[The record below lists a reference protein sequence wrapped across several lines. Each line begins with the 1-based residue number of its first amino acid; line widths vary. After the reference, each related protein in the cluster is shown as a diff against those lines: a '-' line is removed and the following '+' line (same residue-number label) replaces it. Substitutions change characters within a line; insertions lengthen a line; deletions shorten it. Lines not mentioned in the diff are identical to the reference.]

1 MLDIENESL
10 EETNEDGESDL
21 ESDDDVDD
29 DNTEEKTTQN
39 GHEESVNSESSDDD
53 KEEEMMQLDENLKF
67 NLEKISNG
75 NGVVDGDESD
85 EFGSDL
91 DDDTMLKMDETYAK
105 AFKLRKQEKSTISFK
120 IDYKLRVL
128 DLIQELFK
136 SNTRL
141 DIVNVNIRKILICL
155 YL

>member
-21 ESDDDVDD
+21 ESDDDE
-29 DNTEEKTTQN
+29 NTEEKTTQN

-53 KEEEMMQLDENLKF
+53 KEEEEMMQLDENLKF

-75 NGVVDGDESD
+75 NGVDGDESD

-141 DIVNVNIRKILICL
+141 DIVNVNIRNTLICL

>member
-21 ESDDDVDD
+21 ESDDDD

-53 KEEEMMQLDENLKF
+53 KEEEEMMQLDENLKF

-75 NGVVDGDESD
+75 NGVDGDESD

-141 DIVNVNIRKILICL
+141 DIVNVNIRNTLICL

>member
-1 MLDIENESL
+1 LLDIENESL

-21 ESDDDVDD
+21 ESDDDD

-53 KEEEMMQLDENLKF
+53 KEEEEMMQLDENLKF

-75 NGVVDGDESD
+75 NGVDGDESD

-141 DIVNVNIRKILICL
+141 DIVNVNIRNTLICL

>member
-21 ESDDDVDD
+21 ESDDDDD

-53 KEEEMMQLDENLKF
+53 KEEEEMMQLDENLKF

-75 NGVVDGDESD
+75 NGVDGDESD

-141 DIVNVNIRKILICL
+141 DIVNVNIRNILICL

>member
-21 ESDDDVDD
+21 ESDDDDDD

-53 KEEEMMQLDENLKF
+53 KEEEEMMQLDENLKF

-75 NGVVDGDESD
+75 NGVDGDESD

-141 DIVNVNIRKILICL
+141 DIVNVNIRNTLICL